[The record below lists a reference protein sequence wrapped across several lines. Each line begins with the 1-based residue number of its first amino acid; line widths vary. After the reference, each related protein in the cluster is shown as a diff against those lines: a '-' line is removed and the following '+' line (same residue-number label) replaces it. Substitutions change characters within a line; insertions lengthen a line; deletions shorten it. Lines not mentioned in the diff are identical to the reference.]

1 MAPHVVQEFCPQVS
15 CSYYR
20 SRNHTWFFV
29 SITTSKPQ
37 QPACV
42 ENFVRNGG
50 RRKQPIYHSV
60 GDVEEDGLV
69 LPLDAEK
76 EEVDEEK
83 ENVEAEKEEKTLRRK
98 YHENIFFY

>member
-1 MAPHVVQEFCPQVS
+1 MEGEENNQS
-15 CSYYR
+15 
-20 SRNHTWFFV
+20 
-29 SITTSKPQ
+29 TTLL
-37 QPACV
+37 
-42 ENFVRNGG
+42 
-50 RRKQPIYHSV
+50 
-60 GDVEEDGLV
+60 DVEEDGLV